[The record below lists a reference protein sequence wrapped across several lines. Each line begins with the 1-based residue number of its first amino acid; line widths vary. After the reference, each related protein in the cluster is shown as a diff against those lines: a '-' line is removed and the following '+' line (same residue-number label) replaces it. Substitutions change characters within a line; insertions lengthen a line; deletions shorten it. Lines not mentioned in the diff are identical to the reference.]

1 MQDRFKFR
9 IWNKLAN
16 MMTYNFMLGNY
27 MQISK
32 VDYEKKDWVGV
43 NYEPEYICFE
53 NEGIKNIEIMQST
66 GLKDKNGKLI
76 YEGDIVKTITH
87 NLYEEHIGVIRYHTC
102 YFSLDYK
109 EVGKF
114 GECGIS
120 LTKNTSDFVALEML
134 GNIYETPELIGGA
147 K

>member
-76 YEGDIVKTITH
+76 YEGDIVKDRNNFILQITYRQ
-87 NLYEEHIGVIRYHTC
+87 NKGAFYLKNNKITGAISELKCSTNTMEVIGN
-102 YFSLDYK
+102 
-109 EVGKF
+109 KF
-114 GECGIS
+114 Q
-120 LTKNTSDFVALEML
+120 
-134 GNIYETPELIGGA
+134 TPELLSEVE
-147 K
+147 